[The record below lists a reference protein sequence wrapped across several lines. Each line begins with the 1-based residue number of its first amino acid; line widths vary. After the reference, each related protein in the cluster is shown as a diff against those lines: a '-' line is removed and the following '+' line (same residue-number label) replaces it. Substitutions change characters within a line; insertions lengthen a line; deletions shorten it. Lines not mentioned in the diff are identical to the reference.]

1 MSCIKTF
8 LNTPEQE
15 IFVQL
20 TKQYLLEVAKQYNLS
35 SVQSSF
41 KKQHIANIIVISEN
55 IFDES
60 ASILIKENET
70 DILKLTELKYQFE
83 LQKLQLEEKKE
94 AKELELRKFQL
105 EKEFNFRELKITNAR
120 SPTHV
125 NEHFDVTK
133 YVRLVP
139 PFNDQQVDSFSF
151 ISKDSDNE

>member
-1 MSCIKTF
+1 MRTETLSRVETF
-8 LNTPEQE
+8 LDTPEQV

-20 TKQYLLEVAKQYNLS
+20 TKQDLLELAKQYNLS
-35 SVQSSF
+35 SVKSSF
-41 KKQHIANIIVISEN
+41 RKQHIANIIEYLINEN

-60 ASILIKENET
+60 ASILIKEDEN

-83 LQKLQLEEKKE
+83 LQTLELKREKEREERKE

-105 EKEFNFRELKITNAR
+105 EQNLKLRELEITNAR

-139 PFNDQQVDSFSF
+139 SFND
-151 ISKDSDNE
+151 